1 VQQLEARLPFAA
13 SFEPELD
20 SAVSV
25 IIPARNAAAT
35 LGDQLQ
41 ALSRQ
46 TFNSWWEMII
56 VDNGSRDATVQIAQS
71 WHRRLPRLRVIHAPT
86 ARGAAG
92 ARNAGVRA
100 ARGDLLL
107 FCDADDVVDPN
118 WVTQLVKGLHNY
130 PAVGGRIDRHRLNDP
145 TTQAWR
151 PARPADAL
159 PDHFRF
165 LPYIQGANCGI
176 HRKVWSELGGFDEQF
191 SHSEDVAFFWRVQ
204 LAGHEVGFI
213 PDAVVCYRYR
223 SSLSA
228 TARQNFSYG
237 KSHAQLYKQF
247 ADAGMPR
254 SNPAIA
260 LQEWGWLVIHM
271 PNIVRSRQARG
282 SWLARAARAAGRLA
296 GCLHNRTL
304 YL

>member
-1 VQQLEARLPFAA
+1 LPFEP

-20 SAVSV
+20 SGISV

-35 LGDQLQ
+35 LEDQLQ

-46 TFNSWWEMII
+46 TFNSWWETIV
-56 VDNGSRDATVQIAQS
+56 VDNGSRDATAQIAQS
-71 WHRRLPRLRVIHAPT
+71 WHQRLPQLQVIHAPT

-92 ARNAGVRA
+92 ARNAGARA

-107 FCDADDVVDPN
+107 FCDADDVVDHD

-130 PAVGGRIDRHRLNDP
+130 PGVGGRLDRHSLNDP

-159 PDHFRF
+159 PDHFGF

-176 HRKVWSELGGFDEQF
+176 HRTVWSELGGFDEHF
-191 SHSEDVAFFWRVQ
+191 GHSEDVAFFWRVQ
-204 LAGHEVGFI
+204 LAGYEVGFV
-213 PDAVVCYRYR
+213 PDAVICYRYR
-223 SSLSA
+223 SSLLA
-228 TARQNFSYG
+228 TARQNFGYG
-237 KSHAQLYKQF
+237 KSHVQLYKQF

-254 SNPAIA
+254 SNPVIA
-260 LQEWGWLVIHM
+260 LQEWGWLVMHM

-282 SWLARAARAAGRLA
+282 AWLARAARATGRLA
-296 GCLHNRTL
+296 GCLHSRTL